1 MPAAQPLPPP
11 GFTFPERFLC
21 FDLPSNLENLFGKT
35 EPPPTVL
42 SSFGGVRPHPNKQVQ
57 AFKAEICPARDLHS
71 LGQPCMSWEL
81 RCPYQ
86 PSLSFFLSLS
96 LFSSLSLSF
105 PLSFALSFPLSFALS
120 FPLSFALYFP
130 LSFALSFP
138 LSFALSLFLSLF
150 SFLFFPFS
158 LSLSIFFHLLFQGQL
173 AARRS
178 PSKLL
183 GRSSSIQITQ
193 SVLHSCDPPVNLG
206 QAWLLFAVP
215 FLARPLGS
223 VFFGWSLG
231 RGEKG

>member
-96 LFSSLSLSF
+96 LFLSLLLSLFLSLLLSIFLSLLLCLFLSLLLSLFSSLFF
-105 PLSFALSFPLSFALS
+105 PLSF
-120 FPLSFALYFP
+120 
-130 LSFALSFP
+130 
-138 LSFALSLFLSLF
+138 FLSLF
-150 SFLFFPFS
+150 SFLS
-158 LSLSIFFHLLFQGQL
+158 LSLYLFSFTLPGP
-173 AARRS
+173 AGG
-178 PSKLL
+178 P
-183 GRSSSIQITQ
+183 QIPIKTFRQ
-193 SVLHSCDPPVNLG
+193 ILIHSDHSVCPP
-206 QAWLLFAVP
+206 
-215 FLARPLGS
+215 
-223 VFFGWSLG
+223 
-231 RGEKG
+231 

>member
-42 SSFGGVRPHPNKQVQ
+42 PSFGGLRPHPNKQVQ

-96 LFSSLSLSF
+96 LFS
-105 PLSFALSFPLSFALS
+105 
-120 FPLSFALYFP
+120 
-130 LSFALSFP
+130 
-138 LSFALSLFLSLF
+138 FLSLF
-150 SFLFFPFS
+150 SSLFFPFSFFLSLFSSLFFPFS
-158 LSLSIFFHLLFQGQL
+158 LSLDLFSFTLPGP
-173 AARRS
+173 AGG
-178 PSKLL
+178 P
-183 GRSSSIQITQ
+183 QIPIKTFRQ
-193 SVLHSCDPPVNLG
+193 IPIPG
-206 QAWLLFAVP
+206 WP
-215 FLARPLGS
+215 RLGS
-223 VFFGWSLG
+223 VRFPVT
-231 RGEKG
+231 

>member
-105 PLSFALSFPLSFALS
+105 PLSFALSFPLSFAL
-120 FPLSFALYFP
+120 YFP

-150 SFLFFPFS
+150 SSLFFPFS
-158 LSLSIFFHLLFQGQL
+158 FFLSLSLSFFIY
-173 AARRS
+173 
-178 PSKLL
+178 
-183 GRSSSIQITQ
+183 SSRASWRPA
-193 SVLHSCDPPVNLG
+193 DPHQN
-206 QAWLLFAVP
+206 F
-215 FLARPLGS
+215 
-223 VFFGWSLG
+223 
-231 RGEKG
+231 